1 MKLVKRQF
9 EENSYVSTI
18 AVPTTKLERKMLK
31 CLKYDL
37 FDPEDQSMSPW
48 HMERIGDEHKTI
60 KLANALG
67 WSNVSYNGDDLYPE
81 YWDEEG
87 NCNYITAIPS
97 NIETILAGYRLLG
110 RHRKVA
116 MILKKIKKLAIQG
129 IIFNMKPGR
138 QQA

>member
-1 MKLVKRQF
+1 MKLITVQF
-9 EENSYVSTI
+9 EGNDYISTI
-18 AVPTTKLERKMLK
+18 TKATTKFEHEMLK

-116 MILKKIKKLAIQG
+116 MILKKIEKLGIQWSV
-129 IIFNMKPGR
+129 FNMEPGR
-138 QQA
+138 QA

>member
-81 YWDEEG
+81 YRDEEG
-87 NCNYITAIPS
+87 NYNYITAIPS

-116 MILKKIKKLAIQG
+116 MILKKIEKLGIQWSV
-129 IIFNMKPGR
+129 FNMEPGR
-138 QQA
+138 QA

>member
-1 MKLVKRQF
+1 MKLIKRQF

-48 HMERIGDEHKTI
+48 HMERIGGERETI
-60 KLANALG
+60 MLANALG

-81 YWDEEG
+81 YRDEEG

-116 MILKKIKKLAIQG
+116 MILKKIEKLGIQHMV
-129 IIFNMKPGR
+129 FNMEPGR
-138 QQA
+138 QA

>member
-1 MKLVKRQF
+1 MKFIKVQH
-9 EENSYVSTI
+9 EGNDYVSTI
-18 AVPTTKLERKMLK
+18 AKATTKLEREMLQA
-31 CLKYDL
+31 LKYNL
-37 FDPEDQSMSPW
+37 FDPEDNSMSPW
-48 HMERIGDEHKTI
+48 HMERIGGERETI
-60 KLANALG
+60 MLANALG

-81 YWDEEG
+81 YRDEEG

-116 MILKKIKKLAIQG
+116 MILKKIEKLGIQWSV
-129 IIFNMKPGR
+129 FNMEPGR

>member
-1 MKLVKRQF
+1 MKLITVQF
-9 EENSYVSTI
+9 EGNDYISTI

-81 YWDEEG
+81 YRDEEG

-116 MILKKIKKLAIQG
+116 MILKKIEKLGIQWSV
-129 IIFNMKPGR
+129 FNMEPGR
-138 QQA
+138 QA

>member
-1 MKLVKRQF
+1 MKLIKRQF

-37 FDPEDQSMSPW
+37 FDPEDQSMCPW
-48 HMERIGDEHKTI
+48 HMERIGGERETI
-60 KLANALG
+60 MLANALG

-81 YWDEEG
+81 YRDEEG

-116 MILKKIKKLAIQG
+116 MILKKIEKLGIQWSV
-129 IIFNMKPGR
+129 FNIEPGR
-138 QQA
+138 QA

>member
-1 MKLVKRQF
+1 MKLIKRQF

-48 HMERIGDEHKTI
+48 HMERIGGERETI
-60 KLANALG
+60 MLANALG

-81 YWDEEG
+81 CRDEEG
-87 NCNYITAIPS
+87 NCNYITAIPN

-116 MILKKIKKLAIQG
+116 MILKKIKKLGIQWSV
-129 IIFNMKPGR
+129 FNMEPGR
-138 QQA
+138 QA

>member
-1 MKLVKRQF
+1 MKLIKRQF
-9 EENSYVSTI
+9 EENSYVSTF

-37 FDPEDQSMSPW
+37 FDPEDQSMSLW
-48 HMERIGDEHKTI
+48 HMERIGGERETI
-60 KLANALG
+60 MLANALG

-81 YWDEEG
+81 YRDEEG

-116 MILKKIKKLAIQG
+116 MILKKIEKLGIQWSV
-129 IIFNMKPGR
+129 FNMEPGR
-138 QQA
+138 QA